1 MPRARTVA
9 ARRRARKLAKAI
21 SLPNGET
28 AQPRPQRRG
37 RPPVETPEDAMR
49 TVKHARIRNG
59 ATEAMA
65 LAPIAGEPIGLCIL
79 ELAPD
84 EAPQLWQVWCAMSAA
99 RRTYRA
105 RIIGATGEPQNA
117 ALPMLAE
124 PMQTDQ
130 SPRVDLREPDAKDA
144 DAVTAWTRW
153 AVRIGRIDPPILRWA
168 LRDPLDGIAGA
179 LWLDGRPTHRGRN
192 AVTAL
197 RRLAEEK
204 IR

>member
-1 MPRARTVA
+1 MPKSRTVA
-9 ARRRARKLAKAI
+9 ARRRAKRHKRAI
-21 SLPNGET
+21 SLAGGNT
-28 AQPRPQRRG
+28 AQPRPEYRG

-65 LAPIAGEPIGLCIL
+65 LAPIAGEPIGLCLL

-84 EAPQLWQVWCAMSAA
+84 EAPQLWQVWCALDAA
-99 RRTYRA
+99 RSTYRA
-105 RIIGATGEPQNA
+105 RTHGKTADPQNA
-117 ALPMLAE
+117 TLPMLSE

-130 SPRVDLREPDAKDA
+130 SPRVDLREPDEKDR
-144 DAVTAWTRW
+144 DAIAAWQRW
-153 AVRIGRIDPPILRWA
+153 EARIDRLEPPMLRWA
-168 LRDPLDGIAGA
+168 LRDPLDGTAGA

-197 RRLAEEK
+197 RRLAEGK
-204 IR
+204 VR